1 MADPPNRSADE
12 PRVEFRLLV
21 PARDYAKAAALA
33 DKHQTTVQEIFT
45 AAFRVATRQQDKLA

>member
-1 MADPPNRSADE
+1 MANPPKRSSDE

-21 PARDYAKAAALA
+21 PASDYAKAAAIA
-33 DKHQTTVQEIFT
+33 EKHSTTVQEIFT